1 MKNVTSSHVLPFR
14 ALIDAC
20 WKEKYTSSRFVRD
33 LIAGITVGII
43 AIPLAMALAIGSGVA
58 PQYGLYT
65 SAVAGIVIALTGG
78 SRFSVSGPTA
88 AFVVI
93 LYPVSQQFGL
103 AGLLVATLMSGVFL
117 ILFGLAR
124 FGRLIEYIPLSVTL
138 GFTSGIGI
146 TIGTMQIK
154 DFLGLQMPHV
164 PEHYLQKVGALFM
177 ALPTANL
184 GDAAIGIV
192 TLGTLIVWPR
202 LGIRLPGHLPALLLG
217 CAVMAIVNMLGGHV
231 ATIGSQFHYVL
242 ADGSQGSGIPQLL
255 PQLVLPWDMPGSS
268 FTLSWD
274 SLRALLPAAFSMAML
289 GAIESLLCAVVLD
302 GMTGTKHKAN
312 SELVGQGLGN
322 LVAPFFGGI
331 TATAAIARSAAN
343 VRAGATSPVSA
354 VIHSVL
360 VILALLILAPLLSWL
375 PLSAMAALLL
385 MVAWNMSEAHKVVN
399 LLRRAPKDDIIVM
412 LICMSLTVLFDM
424 VIAISVGIVL
434 ASLLFMRRIAQMTR
448 LSPVNVEVPDDVL
461 VLRVIG
467 PLFFAAAEGLF
478 SDLESRI
485 AGKRVVVLKWDAV
498 PVLDAGGLDAFQRFV
513 KRLPE
518 GCELRVSN
526 LEFQPLRTMAR
537 AGVQPI
543 PGRLSFYPNREAF
556 HQVRL
561 LLHGSTKLLLSFRVL
576 ARVRL
581 EQCQPV
587 FSQLLRLLTGRI
599 DIFPLRLM
607 QFRHQRRPL
616 HHAVK
621 VVCPGKGHLFGSEIL
636 LPYAE
641 LRLSKRARD
650 VIRHLRRDAGLR
662 LHLRFNAV
670 HLVQPGEKLRL
681 ARRVLLKALHPARRQ
696 IHRPGVSSGYMVLQ
710 QRVGLCN
717 QP

>member
-1 MKNVTSSHVLPFR
+1 MPFR

-20 WKEKYTSSRFVRD
+20 WKEKYTASRFTRD
-33 LIAGITVGII
+33 VIAGITVGII

-124 FGRLIEYIPLSVTL
+124 FGRLIEYIPVSVTL

-154 DFLGLQMPHV
+154 DFLGLQMAHV

-177 ALPTANL
+177 ALPTINL
-184 GDAAIGIV
+184 GDAAIGVV
-192 TLGTLIVWPR
+192 TLGTLMMWPR
-202 LGIRLPGHLPALLLG
+202 LGIRLPGHLPALLAG
-217 CAVMAIVNMLGGHV
+217 CAVMGIVNLLGGHV
-231 ATIGSQFHYVL
+231 ATIGSQFHYIL
-242 ADGSQGSGIPQLL
+242 ADGSQGNGIPQLL
-255 PQLVLPWDMPGSS
+255 PQLVLPWNLPDSD

-312 SELVGQGLGN
+312 SELIGQGLGN
-322 LVAPFFGGI
+322 IVAPFFGGI

-343 VRAGATSPVSA
+343 VRAGATSPISA
-354 VIHSVL
+354 VIH
-360 VILALLILAPLLSWL
+360 A
-375 PLSAMAALLL
+375 LSAMAALLL
-385 MVAWNMSEAHKVVN
+385 MVAWNMSEAHKVVD
-399 LLRRAPKDDIIVM
+399 LLRHAPKDDIIVM
-412 LICMSLTVLFDM
+412 MMCMSLTVLFDM

-434 ASLLFMRRIAQMTR
+434 ASLLFMRRIARMTR
-448 LSPVNVEVPDDVL
+448 LAAVNVEVPEDVL

-478 SDLESRI
+478 TDLESRI
-485 AGKRVVVLKWDAV
+485 EGKRIVVLKWDAV

-537 AGVQPI
+537 AGIKPI
-543 PGRLSFYPNREAF
+543 PGRLAFFPNRDAA
-556 HQVRL
+556 
-561 LLHGSTKLLLSFRVL
+561 L
-576 ARVRL
+576 ADL
-581 EQCQPV
+581 
-587 FSQLLRLLTGRI
+587 
-599 DIFPLRLM
+599 
-607 QFRHQRRPL
+607 
-616 HHAVK
+616 
-621 VVCPGKGHLFGSEIL
+621 
-636 LPYAE
+636 
-641 LRLSKRARD
+641 
-650 VIRHLRRDAGLR
+650 
-662 LHLRFNAV
+662 
-670 HLVQPGEKLRL
+670 
-681 ARRVLLKALHPARRQ
+681 
-696 IHRPGVSSGYMVLQ
+696 
-710 QRVGLCN
+710 
-717 QP
+717 

>member
-1 MKNVTSSHVLPFR
+1 VKKLTSYDALPFR

-20 WKEKYTSSRFVRD
+20 WKEKYSLSRFTRD

-154 DFLGLQMPHV
+154 DFLGLHLTQV
-164 PEHYLQKVGALFM
+164 PEHYLQKVGALAT
-177 ALPTANL
+177 ALPTLNP
-184 GDAAIGIV
+184 GDAAIGVV
-192 TLGTLIVWPR
+192 TLGVLIFWPR
-202 LGIRLPGHLPALLLG
+202 LGIRLPGHLPALLAG
-217 CAVMAIVNMLGGHV
+217 CAVMMVVNLVGGHV

-242 ADGSQGSGIPQLL
+242 ADGTQGNGIPQLL
-255 PQLVLPWDMPGSS
+255 PQLVLPWNMPGSD
-268 FTLSWD
+268 FTLSWA
-274 SLRALLPAAFSMAML
+274 SLQALLPAAFSMAML

-302 GMTGTKHKAN
+302 GMTGTRHKAN
-312 SELVGQGLGN
+312 GELIGQGLGN

-343 VRAGATSPVSA
+343 VRAGATSPVSS
-354 VIHSVL
+354 VIHALL

-399 LLRRAPKDDIIVM
+399 LLRTGPKDDIIVL

-434 ASLLFMRRIAQMTR
+434 ASLLFMRRIARMTR
-448 LSPVNVEVPDDVL
+448 LAQVNVEVPEDVL

-467 PLFFAAAEGLF
+467 PLFFAAADSLF
-478 SDLESRI
+478 TDLATRC
-485 AGKRVVVLKWDAV
+485 AGKRIVVLKCDAV
-498 PVLDAGGLDAFQRFV
+498 PVLDAGGLDAFKRFV
-513 KRLPE
+513 ERLPE

-537 AGVQPI
+537 AGIKPI
-543 PGRLSFYPNREAF
+543 EGRLSFYPDKNAA
-556 HQVRL
+556 
-561 LLHGSTKLLLSFRVL
+561 L
-576 ARVRL
+576 A
-581 EQCQPV
+581 
-587 FSQLLRLLTGRI
+587 
-599 DIFPLRLM
+599 
-607 QFRHQRRPL
+607 
-616 HHAVK
+616 
-621 VVCPGKGHLFGSEIL
+621 
-636 LPYAE
+636 
-641 LRLSKRARD
+641 D
-650 VIRHLRRDAGLR
+650 V
-662 LHLRFNAV
+662 
-670 HLVQPGEKLRL
+670 
-681 ARRVLLKALHPARRQ
+681 
-696 IHRPGVSSGYMVLQ
+696 
-710 QRVGLCN
+710 
-717 QP
+717 

>member
-1 MKNVTSSHVLPFR
+1 MNKLFSSHVMPFS
-14 ALIDAC
+14 ALIEAC
-20 WKEKYTSSRFVRD
+20 WKEKYSLARFTRD

-65 SAVAGIVIALTGG
+65 AAIAGLVIALSGG
-78 SRFSVSGPTA
+78 SRYSVSGPTA

-103 AGLLVATLMSGVFL
+103 GGLLVATLMSGVFL

-154 DFLGLQMPHV
+154 DFLGLQVAHM
-164 PEHYLQKVGALFM
+164 PEHYLQKIGALGM
-177 ALPTANL
+177 ALPTLNP

-192 TLGTLIVWPR
+192 TLGTLILWPR
-202 LGIRLPGHLPALLLG
+202 LRIRLPGHLPALLAG
-217 CAVMAIVNMLGGHV
+217 CAIMGIVNLMGGHV

-242 ADGSQGSGIPQLL
+242 ADGSQGNGIPQLL
-255 PQLVLPWDMPGSS
+255 PQLVLPWNLPDSR
-268 FTLSWD
+268 FTLSWA
-274 SLRALLPAAFSMAML
+274 SLQALLPAAFSMAML

-302 GMTGTKHKAN
+302 GMTSTRHKAN
-312 SELVGQGLGN
+312 SELIGQGLGN
-322 LVAPFFGGI
+322 IVAPFFGGI

-354 VIHSVL
+354 IIHSLL
-360 VILALLILAPLLSWL
+360 VILALLVLAPLLSWL

-399 LLRRAPKDDIIVM
+399 LLRRGPKDDIIVM

-434 ASLLFMRRIAQMTR
+434 ASLLFMRRIARMTR
-448 LSPVNVEVPDDVL
+448 LAPVNVDVPSDVL

-467 PLFFAAAEGLF
+467 PLFFAAADGLF
-478 SDLESRI
+478 SELESRLE
-485 AGKRVVVLKWDAV
+485 GKRVVVLKWDAV

-518 GCELRVSN
+518 GTELRVSN

-537 AGVQPI
+537 AGIQPI
-543 PGRLSFYPNREAF
+543 PGRLSFWPNRDAA
-556 HQVRL
+556 
-561 LLHGSTKLLLSFRVL
+561 L
-576 ARVRL
+576 ADL
-581 EQCQPV
+581 
-587 FSQLLRLLTGRI
+587 
-599 DIFPLRLM
+599 
-607 QFRHQRRPL
+607 
-616 HHAVK
+616 
-621 VVCPGKGHLFGSEIL
+621 
-636 LPYAE
+636 
-641 LRLSKRARD
+641 
-650 VIRHLRRDAGLR
+650 
-662 LHLRFNAV
+662 
-670 HLVQPGEKLRL
+670 
-681 ARRVLLKALHPARRQ
+681 
-696 IHRPGVSSGYMVLQ
+696 
-710 QRVGLCN
+710 
-717 QP
+717 

>member
-1 MKNVTSSHVLPFR
+1 MNKIFSSHVMPFR

-20 WKEKYTSSRFVRD
+20 WKEKYTAARFTRD

-65 SAVAGIVIALTGG
+65 AAVAGIVIALTGG

-117 ILFGLAR
+117 ILMGLAR
-124 FGRLIEYIPLSVTL
+124 FGRLIEYIPVSVTL

-154 DFLGLQMPHV
+154 DFLGLQMAHV

-177 ALPTANL
+177 ALPTINV

-192 TLGTLIVWPR
+192 TLGILVFWPR
-202 LGIRLPGHLPALLLG
+202 LGIRLPGHLPALLAG
-217 CAVMAIVNMLGGHV
+217 CAVMGIVNLLGGHV

-242 ADGSQGSGIPQLL
+242 ADGSQGNGI
-255 PQLVLPWDMPGSS
+255 PQLVLPWDLPNSE
-268 FTLSWD
+268 FTLTWD
-274 SLRALLPAAFSMAML
+274 SIRTLLPAAFSMAML

-322 LVAPFFGGI
+322 IIAPFFGGI

-343 VRAGATSPVSA
+343 VRAGATSPISA
-354 VIHSVL
+354 VIHSIL
-360 VILALLILAPLLSWL
+360 VILALLVLAPLLSWL

-385 MVAWNMSEAHKVVN
+385 MVAWNMSEAHKVVD
-399 LLRRAPKDDIIVM
+399 LLRHAPKDDIIVM
-412 LICMSLTVLFDM
+412 LLCMSLTVLFDM

-434 ASLLFMRRIAQMTR
+434 ASLLFMRRIARMTR
-448 LSPVNVEVPDDVL
+448 LAPVVVDVPDDVL

-478 SDLESRI
+478 TDLESRLE
-485 AGKRVVVLKWDAV
+485 GKRIVILKWDAV

-518 GCELRVSN
+518 GCELRVCN

-537 AGVQPI
+537 AGIQPI
-543 PGRLSFYPNREAF
+543 PGRLAFFPNR
-556 HQVRL
+556 
-561 LLHGSTKLLLSFRVL
+561 
-576 ARVRL
+576 
-581 EQCQPV
+581 
-587 FSQLLRLLTGRI
+587 
-599 DIFPLRLM
+599 
-607 QFRHQRRPL
+607 
-616 HHAVK
+616 
-621 VVCPGKGHLFGSEIL
+621 
-636 LPYAE
+636 
-641 LRLSKRARD
+641 RAAMAD
-650 VIRHLRRDAGLR
+650 L
-662 LHLRFNAV
+662 
-670 HLVQPGEKLRL
+670 
-681 ARRVLLKALHPARRQ
+681 
-696 IHRPGVSSGYMVLQ
+696 
-710 QRVGLCN
+710 
-717 QP
+717 

>member
-1 MKNVTSSHVLPFR
+1 MPFR

-20 WKEKYTSSRFVRD
+20 WKEKYTASRFTRD
-33 LIAGITVGII
+33 VIAGITVGII

-103 AGLLVATLMSGVFL
+103 AGLLVATLMSGFFL

-124 FGRLIEYIPLSVTL
+124 LGRLIEYIPVSVTL

-154 DFLGLQMPHV
+154 DFLGLQIAHV
-164 PEHYLQKVGALFM
+164 PEHYLQKVGALL
-177 ALPTANL
+177 A
-184 GDAAIGIV
+184 
-192 TLGTLIVWPR
+192 
-202 LGIRLPGHLPALLLG
+202 G
-217 CAVMAIVNMLGGHV
+217 CAVMGIVNLLGGNV

-242 ADGSQGSGIPQLL
+242 ADGTQGNGIPQLL
-255 PQLVLPWDMPGSS
+255 PQLMLPWSLPGSD

-312 SELVGQGLGN
+312 SELIGQGLGN
-322 LVAPFFGGI
+322 MVAPFFGGI

-343 VRAGATSPVSA
+343 VRAGATSPISA
-354 VIHSVL
+354 VIHAIL
-360 VILALLILAPLLSWL
+360 VILALLVLAPLLSWL

-385 MVAWNMSEAHKVVN
+385 MVAWNMSEAHKVVD
-399 LLRRAPKDDIIVM
+399 LLRHAPKDDIIVM
-412 LICMSLTVLFDM
+412 LLCMSLTVLFDM

-434 ASLLFMRRIAQMTR
+434 ASLLFMRRIARMTR
-448 LSPVNVEVPDDVL
+448 LAPVNVDVPEDVL

-478 SDLESRI
+478 TDLESRI
-485 AGKRVVVLKWDAV
+485 KGKRIVVLKWDAV

-518 GCELRVSN
+518 GCELRISN

-537 AGVQPI
+537 AGIKPI
-543 PGRLSFYPNREAF
+543 PGRLTFFPNRTEA
-556 HQVRL
+556 L
-561 LLHGSTKLLLSFRVL
+561 ADLLS
-576 ARVRL
+576 
-581 EQCQPV
+581 
-587 FSQLLRLLTGRI
+587 
-599 DIFPLRLM
+599 
-607 QFRHQRRPL
+607 
-616 HHAVK
+616 
-621 VVCPGKGHLFGSEIL
+621 
-636 LPYAE
+636 
-641 LRLSKRARD
+641 
-650 VIRHLRRDAGLR
+650 
-662 LHLRFNAV
+662 
-670 HLVQPGEKLRL
+670 
-681 ARRVLLKALHPARRQ
+681 
-696 IHRPGVSSGYMVLQ
+696 
-710 QRVGLCN
+710 
-717 QP
+717 

>member
-1 MKNVTSSHVLPFR
+1 VKKLTSFDALPFR

-20 WKEKYTSSRFVRD
+20 WKEKYSLSRFTRD

-154 DFLGLQMPHV
+154 DFLGLHLTQV
-164 PEHYLQKVGALFM
+164 PEHYLQKVGALAA
-177 ALPTANL
+177 ALPTFNP
-184 GDAAIGIV
+184 GDAAIGVV
-192 TLGTLIVWPR
+192 TLGVLIFWPR
-202 LGIRLPGHLPALLLG
+202 LGIRLPGHLPALLAG
-217 CAVMAIVNMLGGHV
+217 CAVMMVVNLVGGHV

-242 ADGSQGSGIPQLL
+242 ADGTQGNGIPQLL
-255 PQLVLPWDMPGSS
+255 PQLVLPWNMPGSD
-268 FTLSWD
+268 FTLSWA
-274 SLRALLPAAFSMAML
+274 SLQALLPAAFSMAML

-302 GMTGTKHKAN
+302 GMTGTRHKAN
-312 SELVGQGLGN
+312 GELIGQGLGN

-343 VRAGATSPVSA
+343 VRAGATSPVSS
-354 VIHSVL
+354 VIHALL

-399 LLRRAPKDDIIVM
+399 LLRTGPKDDIIVL

-434 ASLLFMRRIAQMTR
+434 ASLLFMRRIARMTR
-448 LSPVNVEVPDDVL
+448 LAPVNVEVPEDVL

-467 PLFFAAAEGLF
+467 PLFFAAADSLF
-478 SDLESRI
+478 SDLATRCT
-485 AGKRVVVLKWDAV
+485 GKRIVVLKCDAV
-498 PVLDAGGLDAFQRFV
+498 PVLDAGGLDAFKRFV
-513 KRLPE
+513 ERLPE

-537 AGVQPI
+537 AGIKPI
-543 PGRLSFYPNREAF
+543 EGRLSFYPDKNAA
-556 HQVRL
+556 
-561 LLHGSTKLLLSFRVL
+561 L
-576 ARVRL
+576 A
-581 EQCQPV
+581 
-587 FSQLLRLLTGRI
+587 
-599 DIFPLRLM
+599 
-607 QFRHQRRPL
+607 
-616 HHAVK
+616 
-621 VVCPGKGHLFGSEIL
+621 
-636 LPYAE
+636 
-641 LRLSKRARD
+641 D
-650 VIRHLRRDAGLR
+650 V
-662 LHLRFNAV
+662 
-670 HLVQPGEKLRL
+670 
-681 ARRVLLKALHPARRQ
+681 
-696 IHRPGVSSGYMVLQ
+696 
-710 QRVGLCN
+710 
-717 QP
+717 

>member
-1 MKNVTSSHVLPFR
+1 MMRSRMESQVKTVSSSHVMPFR

-20 WKEKYTSSRFVRD
+20 WREKYTLSRFSRD
-33 LIAGITVGII
+33 AIAGVTVGII

-65 SAVAGIVIALTGG
+65 AAVAGIVIALSGG

-93 LYPVSQQFGL
+93 LYPVAQQFGL
-103 AGLLVATLMSGVFL
+103 AGLLVATLMSGIFL

-146 TIGTMQIK
+146 TIATMQVK
-154 DFLGLQMPHV
+154 DFFGLTLEHV
-164 PEHYLQKVGALFM
+164 PEHYLNKVAALAM
-177 ALPTANL
+177 AMPTVNT

-192 TLGTLIVWPR
+192 TLAVLIFWPR
-202 LGIRLPGHLPALLLG
+202 LGIRLPGHLPALLAG
-217 CAVMAIVNMLGGHV
+217 CAVMAVVTSLGGEV
-231 ATIGSQFHYVL
+231 ATIGSRFHYVL
-242 ADGSQGSGIPQLL
+242 ADGSQGNGIPQLL
-255 PQLVLPWDMPGSS
+255 PQLMLPWNMPNSD

-274 SLRALLPAAFSMAML
+274 SLSALLPAAFSMAML

-302 GMTGTKHKAN
+302 GMTGTKHNAN

-322 LVAPFFGGI
+322 IIAPFFGGI

-343 VRAGATSPVSA
+343 VRAGATSPVA
-354 VIHSVL
+354 AIIHSLL
-360 VILALLILAPLLSWL
+360 VILALLALAPLLSWL

-434 ASLLFMRRIAQMTR
+434 ASLLFMRRIARMTR
-448 LSPVNVEVPDDVL
+448 LAPMNNVSAPEDVL
-461 VLRVIG
+461 VLRVTG

-478 SDLESRI
+478 TQL
-485 AGKRVVVLKWDAV
+485 GQQVPGHRVVILQWAAV

-513 KRLPE
+513 EKMPE
-518 GCELRVSN
+518 GCELRVTN
-526 LEFQPLRTMAR
+526 LEFQPLRTLAR

-543 PGRLSFYPNREAF
+543 PGRLAF
-556 HQVRL
+556 FPDVQAA
-561 LLHGSTKLLLSFRVL
+561 L
-576 ARVRL
+576 AA
-581 EQCQPV
+581 
-587 FSQLLRLLTGRI
+587 
-599 DIFPLRLM
+599 D
-607 QFRHQRRPL
+607 
-616 HHAVK
+616 
-621 VVCPGKGHLFGSEIL
+621 
-636 LPYAE
+636 
-641 LRLSKRARD
+641 
-650 VIRHLRRDAGLR
+650 
-662 LHLRFNAV
+662 
-670 HLVQPGEKLRL
+670 
-681 ARRVLLKALHPARRQ
+681 
-696 IHRPGVSSGYMVLQ
+696 
-710 QRVGLCN
+710 
-717 QP
+717 

>member
-1 MKNVTSSHVLPFR
+1 MIVKNASSHVLPFR

-20 WKEKYTSSRFVRD
+20 WKEKYTLSRFTRD

-65 SAVAGIVIALTGG
+65 AAVAGIVIALTGG

-154 DFLGLQMPHV
+154 DFLGLQMAHV
-164 PEHYLQKVGALFM
+164 PEHYLQKVGALAM
-177 ALPTANL
+177 ALPTTNL
-184 GDAAIGIV
+184 GDAAIGVV
-192 TLGTLIVWPR
+192 TLGTLILWPRLGIR

-217 CAVMAIVNMLGGHV
+217 CAVMGVVNLLGGHV
-231 ATIGSQFHYVL
+231 ATIGSQFHNVL
-242 ADGSQGSGIPQLL
+242 ADGSQGNGIPQLL
-255 PQLVLPWDMPGSS
+255 PQLVLPWNLPGSS

-322 LVAPFFGGI
+322 IIAPFFGGI

-360 VILALLILAPLLSWL
+360 VILALLVLAPLLSWL

-434 ASLLFMRRIAQMTR
+434 ASLLFMRRIARMTR
-448 LSPVNVEVPDDVL
+448 LAAVNVTVPDDVL

-485 AGKRVVVLKWDAV
+485 AGKRIVVLKWDAV

-513 KRLPE
+513 QRLPE

-543 PGRLSFYPNREAF
+543 AGRLAFYPNREAA
-556 HQVRL
+556 
-561 LLHGSTKLLLSFRVL
+561 L
-576 ARVRL
+576 ADL
-581 EQCQPV
+581 
-587 FSQLLRLLTGRI
+587 
-599 DIFPLRLM
+599 
-607 QFRHQRRPL
+607 
-616 HHAVK
+616 
-621 VVCPGKGHLFGSEIL
+621 
-636 LPYAE
+636 
-641 LRLSKRARD
+641 
-650 VIRHLRRDAGLR
+650 
-662 LHLRFNAV
+662 
-670 HLVQPGEKLRL
+670 
-681 ARRVLLKALHPARRQ
+681 
-696 IHRPGVSSGYMVLQ
+696 
-710 QRVGLCN
+710 
-717 QP
+717 